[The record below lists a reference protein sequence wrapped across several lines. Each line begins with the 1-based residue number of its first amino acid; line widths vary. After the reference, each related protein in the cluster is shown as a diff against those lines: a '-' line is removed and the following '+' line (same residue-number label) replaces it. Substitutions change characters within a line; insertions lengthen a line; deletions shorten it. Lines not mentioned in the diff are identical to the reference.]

1 MLPINRF
8 FPDAWSNYTASV
20 ATSNVFFVG
29 DAYHVSWSLTSSS
42 GTASRWTVQG
52 SNEDGFTAAI
62 DGSSWQDM
70 QGVTVQGVY
79 GVSTSSTPRWIRFQ
93 RTPSTSS
100 STIAFSY
107 VLR

>member
-20 ATSNVFFVG
+20 VTSNAYFVG

-42 GTASRWTVQG
+42 ATASRWTVQG
-52 SNEDGFTAAI
+52 SNEDGFTATI
-62 DGSSWQDM
+62 DASSWQNV
-70 QGVTVQGVY
+70 QGVTAQGVY
-79 GVSTSSTPRWIRFQ
+79 GISTSSTPRWVRFQ
-93 RTPSTSS
+93 RNPSDSS
-100 STIAFSY
+100 STIAVSY